1 MLTYFDNINGA
12 LDLTEMLSNFKTEFD
27 INCLSI
33 FLVDQSK
40 IYCIKKI
47 DAVNDTSCCYPS
59 PVSRDNHNN
68 NIIYFACNSLKPLYH
83 IAEDDDTIVSMEKD
97 IVEEVCIPVKIE
109 KHKDI
114 TVCIYFGFNYKAK
127 NITELLS
134 SFFNKFNLFDI
145 YYYALVKYDQ
155 LADTEKILKFLMVF
169 EDSIKSNQPSMKMH
183 PVNVAFWSIEIAKKL
198 NFTENDLE
206 KLYYAA
212 LYHDIGK
219 IKVKNSI
226 INKEGPLTEEE
237 YEEVKRH
244 AEYGY
249 IITKELIGDIYP
261 DIPLWVRDHHEKYDG
276 SGYPNGLKDTD
287 IPLSSRIIKVA
298 DVIDVLYSPRSY
310 KKSVSVDKIIDEL
323 KRCCGKDFDPQV
335 VDAAIEVINEK
346 IIFYADILNLNNEE
360 VLPANLSLNTYK
372 GIFNYDGYFYSKE
385 GQSYF
390 KCTNAIEDV
399 QDLWDILSASLIVEK
414 LNSVYEYEVEATPI
428 DENTYLLSKIRSHE
442 RRNSVSILWDLKAK
456 VLTLDGKDI
465 EVRVARLSADY
476 LLFVCDN
483 TYSFNTG
490 SLVEMK
496 LLFEDGEVLTLN
508 GRITYSYSASAAST
522 YYKYT
527 FINIGE
533 MTRDKLFRQIFRKQI
548 NLRKQLKFLH

>member
-1 MLTYFDNINGA
+1 M
-12 LDLTEMLSNFKTEFD
+12 
-27 INCLSI
+27 
-33 FLVDQSK
+33 
-40 IYCIKKI
+40 
-47 DAVNDTSCCYPS
+47 
-59 PVSRDNHNN
+59 
-68 NIIYFACNSLKPLYH
+68 
-83 IAEDDDTIVSMEKD
+83 
-97 IVEEVCIPVKIE
+97 
-109 KHKDI
+109 
-114 TVCIYFGFNYKAK
+114 
-127 NITELLS
+127 
-134 SFFNKFNLFDI
+134 
-145 YYYALVKYDQ
+145 
-155 LADTEKILKFLMVF
+155 
-169 EDSIKSNQPSMKMH
+169 
-183 PVNVAFWSIEIAKKL
+183 
-198 NFTENDLE
+198 
-206 KLYYAA
+206 
-212 LYHDIGK
+212 
-219 IKVKNSI
+219 
-226 INKEGPLTEEE
+226 
-237 YEEVKRH
+237 
-244 AEYGY
+244 
-249 IITKELIGDIYP
+249 IGDIYP

-323 KRCCGKDFDPQV
+323 KRCSGKDFDPQV
-335 VDAAIEVINEK
+335 VDAAIKVINEK
-346 IIFYADILNLNNEE
+346 IIFYADILNLNNDE

-390 KCTNAIEDV
+390 KCTNAVEDV

-414 LNSVYEYEVEATPI
+414 LNSVYEYEVDATPI

-442 RRNSVSILWDLKAK
+442 GRNSVSILWNLKAN
-456 VLTLDGKDI
+456 VLTLDRKNI

-496 LLFEDGEVLTLN
+496 LLFEDGEALTLN
-508 GRITYSYSASAAST
+508 GRISYSYSASAAST

-533 MTRDKLFRQIFRKQI
+533 MTRDKLFKQIFRKQI